1 MKPNATRFRPSV
13 SPNATMQG
21 GKTEEV
27 LVKGSKDLLIWRNNP
42 AVAVET
48 LSSLGTP
55 SVEKLEPVGAMTL
68 STHCGRSRQSGFR

>member
-42 AVAVET
+42 A
-48 LSSLGTP
+48 SLWKPYHHSGLQA
-55 SVEKLEPVGAMTL
+55 S
-68 STHCGRSRQSGFR
+68 RSWSRSAQ